1 MSGDLAVQVCSAV
14 PVGSCQ
20 LPPTLPVKMDIPT
33 LTRTFLGTYVTVIV
47 NKGTEKRKRNPD
59 TIVPL
64 HERRVDHAH
73 FGSDF
78 TVCKH
83 SAAGNESPVLRMRV
97 AQEGRLV
104 TARLWLVLRIVGRR

>member
-20 LPPTLPVKMDIPT
+20 LPPTLPVVKMDIPT

-47 NKGTEKRKRNPD
+47 NKGTEKRKRKPR
-59 TIVPL
+59 
-64 HERRVDHAH
+64 HRRVDHAH